1 MFTKTVS
8 IVDWIIDT
16 FQTIRLYIQKFARKN
31 GQKISSLMMASKML
45 SVMML
50 FVMVP
55 LNSPSQGQIPQK
67 KDTVEVKLDQAS
79 PIAVTGKNRQIA
91 IATGDSNLDLQQK
104 SATSSTVSNG
114 SSSYQSV
121 ERDPSY
127 FRGLYQRAGA
137 TYNVPWQ
144 LIEAV
149 HYVETGCSDSTT
161 ESSYAGATGPMQFMP
176 GTWRTY
182 GVDANGDGTASIT
195 NVEDAVFGAA
205 NLLAAG
211 GAAEG
216 DYQSALFN
224 YNHAQWYVDKVM
236 GIARDAGL

>member
-1 MFTKTVS
+1 MFTQIVSTYETFSTGTV
-8 IVDWIIDT
+8 
-16 FQTIRLYIQKFARKN
+16 TIKAYIYKFAKRN
-31 GQKISSLMMASKML
+31 AQKISAFMMASKML

-50 FVMVP
+50 FVLVP
-55 LNSPSQGQIPQK
+55 LNSPSQAQNTK
-67 KDTVEVKLDQAS
+67 KQDVAEVKLDQAS
-79 PIAVTGKNRQIA
+79 PIAVTGKNRQVA
-91 IATGDSNLDLQQK
+91 IATGQSNLDLAKQ
-104 SATSSTVSNG
+104 STSSKAVSY
-114 SSSYQSV
+114 SPSQSV

-137 TYNVPWQ
+137 AYNVPWQ

-149 HYVETGCSDSTT
+149 HYVETGASDSTT
-161 ESSYAGATGPMQFMP
+161 ESSYAGAVGPMQFMP

-182 GVDANGDGTASIT
+182 GVDANGDGVASIN
-195 NVEDAVFGAA
+195 NVDDAVFGAA
-205 NLLAAG
+205 NLLAQG

-236 GIARDAGL
+236 GIARDAGMQ